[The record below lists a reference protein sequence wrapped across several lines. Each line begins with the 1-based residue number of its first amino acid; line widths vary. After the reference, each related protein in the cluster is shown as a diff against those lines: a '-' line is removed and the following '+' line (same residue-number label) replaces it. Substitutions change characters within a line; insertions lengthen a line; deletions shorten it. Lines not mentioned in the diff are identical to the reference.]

1 MKLSPVL
8 TEKSLNEVKKGRY
21 TFKVLP
27 GLNKNEIRKG
37 IEHAFGVH
45 VTSIRTILL
54 KELEKKNLKGYK
66 TRIKAV
72 KKAIV
77 VLKKDEKIDL
87 FEESGKG
94 KSKK

>member
-1 MKLSPVL
+1 MKLLPIL
-8 TEKSLNEVKKGRY
+8 TEKSLNEVKKGIY
-21 TFKVLP
+21 TLKVLP
-27 GLNKNEIRKG
+27 GLNKNEIRKE
-37 IEHAFGVH
+37 IEKTFGVH
-45 VTSIRTILL
+45 VTRIRTILM